1 MAKGSC
7 FGHKPHFTSI
17 PGLWSFY
24 LLESWYENTFIFF
37 FPRRKWPFWL
47 CCVHFHF
54 QTRRRLHTSPLIPQ
68 PHFSPQGSLLFQEIQ
83 SQLQVPGR
91 WRQECQKNPLVLFY
105 KCNFYTYILCV
116 CMFGC
121 KYAMPHTWRGQ
132 LVWVGS
138 LSTKWDPRNVY
149 VKIFLVIISSLFLSF
164 CLVMMNY
171 SINAQLDII
180 CDICLKF
187 WCSYL

>member
-17 PGLWSFY
+17 PSLCSFY

-83 SQLQVPGR
+83 FQLQVPGR
-91 WRQECQKNPLVLFY
+91 WRQEGQKNPLTLFY
-105 KCNFYTYILCV
+105 KCNFYTYIFCV
-116 CMFGC
+116 CVC
-121 KYAMPHTWRGQ
+121 LSVNMPCLTHGEDSLCELVLSLPSGIQGMYMWRYFLLLYHLYS
-132 LVWVGS
+132 LVFVWS
-138 LSTKWDPRNVY
+138 WW
-149 VKIFLVIISSLFLSF
+149 IIPLIHS
-164 CLVMMNY
+164 
-171 SINAQLDII
+171 
-180 CDICLKF
+180 
-187 WCSYL
+187 